1 MKLISYFQNSL
12 ISHSSQT
19 LLYRPL
25 LSLIVSLTTTKLV
38 SVRFHFVDKYLCSL
52 IIIPLKFPKA
62 FCRVPDWILEW
73 FTSRTRDVRHISIL
87 FSLSLHSIVF
97 LSFVVRFRL
106 VILFYSYFCICWLDF
121 FPNIRFFNRSD
132 LILRIKLS
140 LSLRVIWSFLV
151 VRIACFTWKTFL
163 CLNCCFTSFSSLKPY
178 INGPQINTM
187 HQVFIFLDCRGQI

>member
-25 LSLIVSLTTTKLV
+25 LSFIVSLTTTKLV
-38 SVRFHFVDKYLCSL
+38 SVWFHFVDKYLCSL
-52 IIIPLKFPKA
+52 IIISLNFPKA
-62 FCRVPDWILEW
+62 FCQVPDWILEW
-73 FTSRTRDVRHISIL
+73 FPALLEMFSRTCDVRHISIL
-87 FSLSLHSIVF
+87 FSLYLISRPGLKKNSIVF

-106 VILFYSYFCICWLDF
+106 VILFYSYFSICWLDF

-132 LILRIKLS
+132 FILRIKLS

-151 VRIACFTWKTFL
+151 VRFACFTWKTFL
-163 CLNCCFTSFSSLKPY
+163 CLNFYKLL
-178 INGPQINTM
+178 
-187 HQVFIFLDCRGQI
+187 FIKTLH